1 MSEINNE
8 MSIQPTRSRFS
19 RRDFIRAATIAGIG
33 IPLVGLAACGNDDNG
48 TSDTTVADTTV
59 TTDAPAMAALLRLGM
74 NKPLQ
79 EVGPYTT
86 ADQGGLGILGNAGEY
101 LCFSNNS
108 FELEPRVAESWEA
121 NSDSTVWTFK
131 IRQGITFHNGQVL
144 DAEDVVQTFLK
155 HLDEAN
161 KSQAAGALA
170 GILQASGIKKV
181 DDYTV
186 EFTLDAPTGGFPF
199 VVSSDTYNLIILP
212 RDWTSNWTSDFIG
225 CGPWIM
231 EKYSVE
237 EGVTFLRNPN
247 YWDTTRQP
255 KFERMQCSFF
265 ISGATSVTQLL
276 AGELDAI
283 TLVDP
288 VAVTNLP
295 SDQFTLQVAKTII
308 HVQVHMGC
316 ETGVFKDKLVRQAAA
331 LTLDRVA
338 IIDGLLQG
346 YGDLGNDS
354 PMAPAY
360 ATTDKTVAQRVKDIA
375 KAKELM
381 AEAGVPDGFDVTLES
396 FKRDDID
403 LLGQVIQSS
412 FKEIGINVTLNI
424 TEGYGYYDQAWLN
437 SELGITDYG
446 HRGIPDVFLNRAY
459 KSTGDWNAAHYKSS
473 AFDAAA
479 DKFMTSSDFAV
490 QQAASKEIQ
499 EILLEDTPII
509 TPYFA
514 NTITPVSN
522 KLSGFRTTGMGHF
535 DAAGATLA

>member
-1 MSEINNE
+1 MSTTNE
-8 MSIQPTRSRFS
+8 EQSSPPTRTIFT
-19 RRDFIRAATIAGIG
+19 RRDFIRAATIAGIA
-33 IPLVGLAACGNDDNG
+33 IPLVGLAACGSDDNSA
-48 TSDTTVADTTV
+48 SDTTVGDTTPGTDVPALV
-59 TTDAPAMAALLRLGM
+59 TLLRVGM

-108 FELEPRVAESWEA
+108 FELEPRVAESWQA
-121 NSDSTVWTFK
+121 SGDSTVWTFK
-131 IRQGITFHNGQVL
+131 IRQGITFHNGQAL
-144 DAEDVVQTFLK
+144 DAEDVIQTFLK

-199 VVSSDTYNLIILP
+199 IVSSDTYNLIILP

-225 CGPWIM
+225 SGPWIM
-231 EKYSVE
+231 ESYSVE
-237 EGVTFLRNPN
+237 EGVTFKRNPT
-247 YWDTTRQP
+247 YWDSTRQP
-255 KFERMQCSFF
+255 TFETMECTFF
-265 ISGATSVTQLL
+265 TSGASSVTQLL
-276 AGELDAI
+276 AGELDAVTFI
-283 TLVDP
+283 DP
-288 VAVTNLP
+288 TAATNLP
-295 SDQFTLQVAKTII
+295 ADQFTLQIANTIT
-308 HVQVHMGC
+308 HLQVHMGC
-316 ETGVFKDKLVRQAAA
+316 DAGVFKDKRVRQAAA
-331 LTLDRVA
+331 LTLDRPA

-360 ATTDKTVAQRVKDIA
+360 ATTDKSVAQRAKDIA

-381 AEAGVPDGFDVTLES
+381 AEAGVADGFDVTLES

-446 HRGIPDVFLNRAY
+446 HRGIPNVYLNRAY
-459 KSTGDWNAAHYKSS
+459 MSTGDWNAAHYKSP

-479 DKFMTSSDFAV
+479 DKFMTSADFAG

-499 EILLEDTPII
+499 EILLDETPII

-522 KLSGFRTTGMGHF
+522 KLVGFSTTGMGHF
-535 DAAGATLA
+535 DAAGATLT

>member
-1 MSEINNE
+1 MSKANE
-8 MSIQPTRSRFS
+8 EVTSPPARTGYS
-19 RRDFIRAATIAGIG
+19 RRDFIRAASIVGIG
-33 IPLVGLAACGNDDNG
+33 IPLVGLAACSSDSNSG
-48 TSDTTVADTTV
+48 DTTAVDTTPSTEPPVLV
-59 TTDAPAMAALLRLGM
+59 TLLRVGM

-108 FELEPRVAESWEA
+108 FELEPRVAESWQA
-121 NSDSTVWTFK
+121 SSDSTVWTFK
-131 IRQGITFHNGQVL
+131 IRQGITFHNGQTL

-155 HLDEAN
+155 HLDETN
-161 KSQAAGALA
+161 KSQAAGALS
-170 GILQASGIKKV
+170 GVLQASGIRKV

-199 VVSSDTYNLIILP
+199 IVSSDTYNLIILP

-231 EKYSVE
+231 ESYSVE
-237 EGVTFLRNPN
+237 EGVTFKRNPN
-247 YWDTTRQP
+247 YWDVTRQP
-255 KFERMQCSFF
+255 VFETMQCTFF
-265 ISGATSVTQLL
+265 TSGASSVTQLL
-276 AGELDAI
+276 AGELDAVTFI
-283 TLVDP
+283 DP
-288 VAVTNLP
+288 TAATSLP
-295 SDQFTLQVAKTII
+295 TDQFTLQIANTIT
-308 HVQVHMGC
+308 HLQVHMGC
-316 ETGVFKDKLVRQAAA
+316 ESGVFKDKRVRQAAA
-331 LTLDRVA
+331 LTLDRPA

-360 ATTDKTVAQRVKDIA
+360 ATTDQSVAQREKDIA
-375 KAKELM
+375 QAKQLM
-381 AEAGVPDGFDVTLES
+381 ADAGVADGFDVTLES

-446 HRGIPDVFLNRAY
+446 HRGIPNVYLNRAY
-459 KSTGDWNAAHYKSS
+459 KSTGDWNAAHYKS
-473 AFDAAA
+473 ATFDAAA
-479 DKFMTSSDFAV
+479 DKFMTSADFAV
-490 QQAASKEIQ
+490 QQEASKEIQ
-499 EILLEDTPII
+499 EILLDDTPII

-522 KLSGFRTTGMGHF
+522 KLTGFRTTGMGHF
-535 DAAGATLA
+535 DAAGAIII